1 LAMAQLRVMLPVVV
15 LSAFFNNGPLVSMV
29 VPVVHGWAER
39 NGHPPSQL
47 MMPVAFA
54 STLGGTMTI
63 IGSAANLLAQDRAR
77 MLQPPIELG
86 FFELTPVALPLTA
99 IGLVYMVIAA
109 PRLLQNNKGGLQRA
123 APSQVSLAE
132 FNPGGNC
139 SPASMAELGEE
150 EASSLGSFGID
161 PRTYRMFFV
170 VRSRSPLVGKS
181 ALEVGLPRMADVMDL
196 RRKGMPQPDAVN
208 LPFQVG
214 DILKLSATAEG
225 IAKLRK
231 SFDGLEPAMHRE
243 IAMLGAHRR
252 YRRMAEAV
260 VSGDSC
266 LVQGSLAEQQ
276 KYLLQKAGSVI
287 LAVRRTEAQMEAVQ
301 EEGFSR
307 LCPGDVLLVEA
318 FTERILP
325 IRDFALVKLVEGS
338 KPPRRG
344 RRQDRLRGTFCLL
357 GFVFVI
363 AMNGLGLAP
372 LAPAVIALDILCCFA
387 KVMDW
392 QEAALAVNGGVMIT
406 IAASFGVSAA
416 LTNTGAATA
425 MATSLVNVGLRFGH
439 AGVLCMVY
447 AGTVILTNIIS
458 NTATCVLMVP
468 IAMRVAKQLQEGG
481 DDGSTVLNERSL
493 LLLVIFA
500 ANAAFATPLGS
511 ACNMLV
517 VEAGNYHFTDFLKF
531 GGLLQV
537 VMMISTCLVL
547 LYWT

>member
-1 LAMAQLRVMLPVVV
+1 MAQLRVMLPVVV

-29 VPVVHGWAER
+29 VPSVHGWAQR

-54 STLGGTMTI
+54 STLGGTITI
-63 IGSAANLLAQDRAR
+63 IGSAANLMAQDRAR

-99 IGLVYMVIAA
+99 IGLAYMVLAA
-109 PRLLQNNKGGLQRA
+109 PRLLPNNKGGLQSS
-123 APSQVSLAE
+123 APSRVSLELNLGGDGAQVSLVE
-132 FNPGGNC
+132 L
-139 SPASMAELGEE
+139 SEVETSSM
-150 EASSLGSFGID
+150 GSVGID
-161 PRTYRMFFV
+161 PRIYRMFFV
-170 VRSRSPLVGKS
+170 IRSRSPLVGKS
-181 ALEVGLPRMADVMDL
+181 ALEVGLPRMADVIDL
-196 RRKGMPQPDAVN
+196 RRRGTPQPDAVN
-208 LPFQVG
+208 LPLCAG
-214 DILKLSATAEG
+214 DILKLAATAEG

-231 SFDGLEPAMHRE
+231 SFDGLEPAVHKE
-243 IAMLGAHRR
+243 IAMLGAQRR

-260 VSGDSC
+260 VSSDSC
-266 LVQGSLAEQQ
+266 LLQGSLAEQQ
-276 KYLLQKAGSVI
+276 QYLLQKAGTVI
-287 LAVRRTEAQMEAVQ
+287 LAVRRTETQVQAVE
-301 EEGFSR
+301 EEGGSR

-344 RRQDRLRGTFCLL
+344 RRQDRLRGAFCLL

-363 AMNGLGLAP
+363 AMNGLDLAP
-372 LAPAVIALDILCCFA
+372 LAPAVIALNILCCFA

-392 QEAALAVNGGVMIT
+392 QEAASAVNGGVMIT

-416 LTNTGAATA
+416 ITNTGAATA
-425 MATSLVNVGLRFGH
+425 LATSLVDVGVRFGH
-439 AGVLCMVY
+439 VGVLCMVY
-447 AGTVILTNIIS
+447 AGTAILTNIIS

-468 IAMRVAKQLQEGG
+468 IAMRVAKQLREGG
-481 DDGSTVLNERSL
+481 DDESTAVTERSL
-493 LLLVIFA
+493 LLLIIFA

-517 VEAGNYHFTDFLKF
+517 VEAGNYHFMDFVKF
-531 GGLLQV
+531 GGPLQV

-547 LYWT
+547 LYGA